1 MTAAEC
7 FHPGTG
13 MKHEFWSERWQRG
26 QIGFHLG
33 QPHDWLV
40 AVEPRFPKSARV
52 YVPLCGKTVDLV
64 WLRDRGHEVIGCEFV
79 AHAVQD
85 FLHEQG
91 ISATLEHRGSGAAS
105 FPCHRTPGLSILQG
119 DALDLSPEILGGTV
133 DVIFD
138 RAALV
143 ALDPACRQ
151 RYVDGLHRL
160 LKPGGH
166 LLLIAFAYDQSR
178 IAGPPWS
185 VDADTIESLLGDRFS
200 IETIAVR
207 SEEGNPR
214 FQEAGVP
221 EMEERCCWLTR
232 KD

>member
-1 MTAAEC
+1 ML
-7 FHPGTG
+7 PSPTG
-13 MKHEFWSERWQRG
+13 MKHEFWDERWRQG

-40 AVEPRFPKSARV
+40 ASERRFPAGSRV

-79 AHAVQD
+79 ASAVQD
-85 FLHEQG
+85 FLREQG
-91 ISATLEHRGSGAAS
+91 LSAQTENLGSGDA
-105 FPCHRTPGLSILQG
+105 FYECHRTPGLSVLRG
-119 DALDLSPEILGGTV
+119 DALHLDPAVVGGPV

-143 ALDPACRQ
+143 ALDPAFRE
-151 RYVDGLHRL
+151 RYVECLHRML
-160 LKPGGH
+160 RPGGH
-166 LLLIAFAYDQSR
+166 ILLISFAYDQSR
-178 IAGPPWS
+178 VAGPPWS
-185 VDADTIESLLGDRFS
+185 VAATTIERLFEDRFS
-200 IETIAVR
+200 IETLAIR
-207 SEEGNPR
+207 TEEGNPR
-214 FQEAGVP
+214 FQAAGVA